1 MNNEFV
7 RRFFNANEPE
17 QTTPGVAMSKSDEGE
32 MGTGD
37 SGRDRPEPADY
48 VYDEVGDQVSAIL
61 AAAKQAAHQLRESA
75 RKDAERMRKEAENQA
90 TVSLEQAGRDAARTR
105 TEGDHVRAEAEAYSK
120 STREAADRDAAE
132 TRRTIRE
139 EAEKLLTEAKHEAN
153 AIRHAAR
160 RRSDEL
166 RTEAMDRQQA
176 LIGEAGRSEAR
187 LQQLLDVFRAMTSQL
202 EDLLEP
208 EPGGKRRTMQS
219 EDAASAE
226 ELDEALRPHAL
237 RDSST

>member
-1 MNNEFV
+1 MNNQFV
-7 RRFFNANEPE
+7 RRFFASEPE
-17 QTTPGVAMSKSDEGE
+17 QTTPGVAMSKSDAGG

-37 SGRDRPEPADY
+37 SGRDRPEPADH

-61 AAAKQAAHQLRESA
+61 AAAKQASHQLRESA
-75 RKDAERMRKEAENQA
+75 RQDAERIRKEAENQA
-90 TVSLEQAGRDAARTR
+90 TASLEQAGRDAAQTR
-105 TEGDHVRAEAEAYSK
+105 TEGDQVRAEAEAYSK

-139 EAEKLLTEAKHEAN
+139 EAEKLRTEAKHEAN

-166 RTEAMDRQQA
+166 RTEAMDRQKA
-176 LIGEAGRSEAR
+176 LIDEAELSEAR

-202 EDLLEP
+202 EGLLEP
-208 EPGGKRRTMQS
+208 EPGGKRRTLQS

-237 RDSST
+237 PDSST